1 VGWIQLLVESK
12 QEPTMLTVVI
22 EVGAVVRKIGLDQK
36 NRQPPNMNP
45 AVFTKKTAGL
55 KKPGPASSPVF

>member
-45 AVFTKKTAGL
+45 AVFTKKKQL
-55 KKPGPASSPVF
+55 I